1 MPGFSNYL
9 ANDIINTRLRGTATP
24 HVTVSTAEVLDD
36 ATGGGTITAVQPA
49 TFAAPAAGV
58 TSNSGAVSFPTAAAG
73 TYAFMQV
80 WDSAAK
86 TNLLYSGSLTT
97 NKTSDGTDTLVFNA
111 GQLTVTNT

>member
-24 HVTVSTAEVLDD
+24 YVTVSTAEVLDD
-36 ATGGGTITAVQPA
+36 ATGGGTITGVQSIVLGVPV
-49 TFAAPAAGV
+49 AGV
-58 TSNSGAVSFPTAAAG
+58 SSNTGAVSFPAAAAG
-73 TYAFMQV
+73 VYAYVQI